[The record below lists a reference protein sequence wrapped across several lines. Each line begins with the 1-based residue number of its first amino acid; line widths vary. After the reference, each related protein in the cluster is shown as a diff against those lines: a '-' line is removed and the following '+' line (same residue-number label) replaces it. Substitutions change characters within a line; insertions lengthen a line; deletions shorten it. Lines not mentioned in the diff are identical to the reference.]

1 MPWHLAF
8 IEERRAV
15 DTVAENKP
23 FNEEALVEMAHTM
36 GFDLAHAC
44 AAAVD
49 AFARGVADGFA
60 AYAQELAA
68 ENGGVELV
76 HDEEDEEPELK
87 TDIQDCRRC
96 WCDTCGRLEEC
107 EKHRDGTQPDG
118 LRPLP
123 CIGCVNGLRFKPKEE
138 EPCEEYTEAA
148 GFNNG

>member
-1 MPWHLAF
+1 MPAPERMFAIMPAAMLAL
-8 IEERRAV
+8 APLCAGAGV
-15 DTVAENKP
+15 GVGVAEGKEPLLNIP
-23 FNEEALVEMAHTM
+23 PP
-36 GFDLAHAC
+36 
-44 AAAVD
+44 VD
-49 AFARGVADGFA
+49 QPLDA
-60 AYAQELAA
+60 
-68 ENGGVELV
+68 
-76 HDEEDEEPELK
+76 PELK

-138 EPCEEYTEAA
+138 KPCEEYTEAA

>member
-1 MPWHLAF
+1 M
-8 IEERRAV
+8 
-15 DTVAENKP
+15 AENKT

-44 AAAVD
+44 AAAAD
-49 AFARGVADGFA
+49 AFARGVADGFTA
-60 AYAQELAA
+60 NPQ
-68 ENGGVELV
+68 ELV

-87 TDIQDCRRC
+87 TEIQDCRRC

-107 EKHRDGTQPDG
+107 EKHRDGAQPDG
-118 LRPLP
+118 VRPLP

>member
-1 MPWHLAF
+1 M
-8 IEERRAV
+8 
-15 DTVAENKP
+15 
-23 FNEEALVEMAHTM
+23 
-36 GFDLAHAC
+36 
-44 AAAVD
+44 
-49 AFARGVADGFA
+49 
-60 AYAQELAA
+60 
-68 ENGGVELV
+68 
-76 HDEEDEEPELK
+76 K

-138 EPCEEYTEAA
+138 KPCEEYTEAA

>member
-1 MPWHLAF
+1 MTL
-8 IEERRAV
+8 RTRA
-15 DTVAENKP
+15 P
-23 FNEEALVEMAHTM
+23 
-36 GFDLAHAC
+36 
-44 AAAVD
+44 AAAD

>member
-1 MPWHLAF
+1 M
-8 IEERRAV
+8 
-15 DTVAENKP
+15 AENKAL
-23 FNEEALVEMAHTM
+23 NEEALVEMAHTM
-36 GFDLAHAC
+36 GFDLAHAF
-44 AAAVD
+44 AAAAD

-107 EKHRDGTQPDG
+107 GKHRDGHTAGRLAPASVYRVREWPSVQAEGRRALRRVHGGRG
-118 LRPLP
+118 LQ
-123 CIGCVNGLRFKPKEE
+123 
-138 EPCEEYTEAA
+138 
-148 GFNNG
+148 

>member
-1 MPWHLAF
+1 M
-8 IEERRAV
+8 
-15 DTVAENKP
+15 DTVEENKT
-23 FNEEALVEMAHTM
+23 FNEEVIIEMAHTM
-36 GFDLAHAC
+36 GFDL
-44 AAAVD
+44 
-49 AFARGVADGFA
+49 
-60 AYAQELAA
+60 AQELAA

>member
-1 MPWHLAF
+1 
-8 IEERRAV
+8 
-15 DTVAENKP
+15 
-23 FNEEALVEMAHTM
+23 M
-36 GFDLAHAC
+36 GFFSKLKEGLTKTRDNI
-44 AAAVD
+44 VSGID
-49 AFARGVADGFA
+49 SVFSGFSSIDDDF
-60 AYAQELAA
+60 YDDDFLD
-68 ENGGVELV
+68 
-76 HDEEDEEPELK
+76 DEEDEEPELK

>member
-1 MPWHLAF
+1 M
-8 IEERRAV
+8 
-15 DTVAENKP
+15 DTVEENKT
-23 FNEEALVEMAHTM
+23 FNEEVIIEMAHTM

-44 AAAVD
+44 AAAAD

-96 WCDTCGRLEEC
+96 WCDTAGRLAPASVYRVREWPSVQAEGRRALRRV
-107 EKHRDGTQPDG
+107 HGGRG
-118 LRPLP
+118 LQ
-123 CIGCVNGLRFKPKEE
+123 
-138 EPCEEYTEAA
+138 
-148 GFNNG
+148 